1 MARALKVFR
10 MPIGFHDAYVAA
22 PSRKAALAAWGADR
36 DLFAR
41 GIAEEVT
48 DAELMAEPLASPG
61 TVIRRSRGSAAE
73 QMAALPADK
82 KPKVRAKTTSRNLPK
97 PDRAELEQAEQAIE
111 DAAAYARKTTQAFD
125 RRAATLARERREA
138 ERRQADDL
146 ARLEEMRDK
155 AAAAYERAMA
165 IWRDR

>member
-1 MARALKVFR
+1 

-48 DAELMAEPLASPG
+48 DADLMAESLASPG

-73 QMAALPADK
+73 QMAALPADE
-82 KPKVRAKTTSRNLPK
+82 KPKVRAKAEPKKAAK

-111 DAAAYARKTTQAFD
+111 DMAADARKTTQAFD
-125 RRAATLARERREA
+125 RRAAALARERREA
-138 ERRQADDL
+138 EQQQADDL
-146 ARLEEMRDK
+146 ARLQEKRDK